1 MGALCWSVG
10 LYDETLFYLTVT
22 PSSTRLRFALPFS
35 HATGLRLTKL
45 VDATIVRMNS
55 LPLSNGL
62 GVRWMLKVYGK
73 WGKWRTVPLPGAV
86 ILLLQEYLVYRG
98 LSSNIM
104 SNPAETRSLPVC
116 YQTGR

>member
-1 MGALCWSVG
+1 M
-10 LYDETLFYLTVT
+10 YT
-22 PSSTRLRFALPFS
+22 
-35 HATGLRLTKL
+35 
-45 VDATIVRMNS
+45 M
-55 LPLSNGL
+55 PLSDGL

-73 WGKWRTVPLPGAV
+73 GGKWRTVPLPGTV